1 MTERGP
7 TARNTGIT
15 EARLSEQ
22 AFRDQGERHAL
33 VAQASSEGIY
43 DWNVVT
49 NQLYT
54 SPRLRE
60 LIGLG
65 ESDPANIDWNRRIHA
80 DDFDRYRQALVAHF
94 KRQSPRLRCE
104 YRFQIKSGEY
114 RWFLDS
120 GLAVRDDAGRCTRL
134 VGAISDITERKN
146 AEDALRESEE
156 RYALAMNAVNEAVY
170 DWRIDRNEI
179 YYSPNIHLQLGFA
192 AEELHT
198 PEDWR
203 RRIHPDD
210 AVRYREVML
219 EHFKGR
225 TPRFEY
231 TYRYRAPDGN
241 WRWARQH
248 GIALRDTAGRA
259 YRMIG
264 ATGDVTDAK
273 LTEQALEQART
284 RLSEAIEAISEGFA
298 LFDADDRLVLCNTQF
313 REFYA
318 EAGDIIVPGTPFEQM
333 LRASMDRDLIA
344 GARDR
349 SHEWF
354 AARMQRH
361 RDPTAPHEYRLS
373 DGRWLKISER
383 ETAEGGIVGVYTDI
397 TDLKARES
405 QLSGMIDHAAKARDE
420 VEQARARLLDA
431 IESITEG
438 FVLFDA
444 DDRIVLCNSRYRR
457 FFAELAGHD
466 VGSLVVEGTK
476 FEDFIRAAY
485 ARGMFP
491 DQEPNTDRWVERI
504 MQHRRA
510 PQAPRERPL
519 ADGRWLQVSERRT
532 QDGGLVA
539 IYADITE
546 RKHAEE
552 AIRAARDAAE
562 AALRELQ
569 AAQASLVHA
578 QKMAALGQLT
588 AGVAHEI
595 KNPLNF
601 VNNFAGL
608 SVELLDELKEAAAQ
622 AMGAL
627 GADKHAEMVETIA
640 MLTGNLEKIAE
651 HGRRADGIVKSM
663 LQHSRGGSG
672 DWQSTDLNALVD
684 EALNL
689 AYHGAR
695 AQDQSFNITLERD
708 LDGNLAPIEV
718 VAQDVMR
725 VFLNLIGN
733 GFYATN
739 MRSREGDATYRPV
752 LSITMRE
759 VGDAVEVRVRDN
771 GIGIPAEHREKL
783 FQPFFT
789 TKPAG
794 EGTGLGLSISYEIV
808 TLQHGGTI
816 TADSEVGHFTEFTV
830 RLPRRRHAAAGRL
843 HERQHGR

>member
-1 MTERGP
+1 MIDPGP
-7 TARNTGIT
+7 IARNIDIT
-15 EARLSEQ
+15 EARLGEQ
-22 AFRDQGERHAL
+22 ALRDQGERHAL
-33 VAQASSEGIY
+33 VALASSEGIY
-43 DWNVVT
+43 DWSVVT

-60 LIGLG
+60 LVGLD
-65 ESDPANIDWNRRIHA
+65 ESDPGNIDWNRRIHP

-104 YRFQIKSGEY
+104 YRVRTRSGEY

-134 VGAISDITERKN
+134 VGAISDISERKN

-156 RYALAMNAVNEAVY
+156 RYALAMKAVNEAVY
-170 DWRIDRNEI
+170 DWRIDRDEI
-179 YYSPNIHLQLGFA
+179 YYSPNIHLQLGFS

-210 AVRYREVML
+210 AGPYRAAML

-264 ATGDVTDAK
+264 ATGDITDAK

-298 LFDADDRLVLCNTQF
+298 LFNADDRLVLCNTQF

-318 EAGDIIVPGTPFEQM
+318 EAGDVIAPGTPFEQM

-354 AARMQRH
+354 ATRMQRH
-361 RDPTAPHEYRLS
+361 REPTAPHEYRLS

-383 ETAEGGIVGVYTDI
+383 KTAEAGIVGVYTDI
-397 TDLKARES
+397 TDLKTRES
-405 QLSGMIDHAAKARDE
+405 QLSGMIDRAAEARDE
-420 VEQARARLLDA
+420 AEQARARLFDA

-444 DDRIVLCNSRYRR
+444 NDRIVLCNSRYRR
-457 FFAELAGHD
+457 FFAELAGDD

-476 FEDFIRAAY
+476 FEDFLRAAY

-491 DQEPNTDRWVERI
+491 DQEPNADRWVERI
-504 MQHRRA
+504 MQRRRK
-510 PQAPRERPL
+510 PQGPRERPL

-546 RKHAEE
+546 RKRAEE
-552 AIRAARDAAE
+552 ATRAARDAAE

-569 AAQASLVHA
+569 TAQASLVHA

-608 SVELLDELKEAAAQ
+608 SAELLDELKEATVP
-622 AMGAL
+622 AMAML
-627 GADKHAEMVETIA
+627 DADKRAEIDETIEV
-640 MLTGNLEKIAE
+640 LTGNLGKIVE
-651 HGRRADGIVKSM
+651 HGRRADNIVKSM
-663 LQHSRGGSG
+663 LAHSRGTSG
-672 DWQSTDLNALVD
+672 ERQSVDINALVE

-695 AQDQSFNITLERD
+695 AQDQSFNITLECD
-708 LDGNLAPIEV
+708 FAQPLAPIELV
-718 VAQDVMR
+718 PQDITR
-725 VFLNLIGN
+725 VFLNLFGN
-733 GFYATN
+733 GFYAAN
-739 MRSREGDATYRPV
+739 KRREKAGDGTFKPV
-752 LSITMRE
+752 LKVTTRE
-759 VGDAVEVRVRDN
+759 LNGAVKIAVRDN
-771 GIGIPAEHREKL
+771 GIGIAPEHREKL

-789 TKPAG
+789 TKPTG
-794 EGTGLGLSISYEIV
+794 EGTGLGLSISYDIV
-808 TLQHGGTI
+808 TQQHGGTMSV
-816 TADSEVGHFTEFTV
+816 DSRVGEFTEFTV
-830 RLPRRRHAAAGRL
+830 RLPRAGAGARKTL
-843 HERQHGR
+843 